1 MLSLLTECT
10 ILMLRVIHDMFNEQ
24 RITYEE
30 FLSCTEVKIKFLIDN
45 LDNIPSEDDRKKA
58 HDILEKCKMLIS
70 DSNNISAFFTGTDV
84 LH

>member
-10 ILMLRVIHDMFNEQ
+10 ILMLIVIHDMFKEK

-30 FLSCTEVKIKFLIDN
+30 FLNCTEVKMRFLADN
-45 LDNIPSEDDRKKA
+45 LDNISAEDDKKKA
-58 HDILEKCKMLIS
+58 SDILEKCKMLIA
-70 DSNNISAFFTGTDV
+70 DSNDISTFFSTDI

>member
-10 ILMLRVIHDMFNEQ
+10 ILMLKVIHDMFREK

-30 FLSCTEVKIKFLIDN
+30 FLDCTEVKMQFLSDN
-45 LDNIPSEDDRKKA
+45 LDNIPAEDDKKKA
-58 HDILEKCKMLIS
+58 CDILEKCKTLIA
-70 DSNNISAFFTGTDV
+70 DNNDMNMFFPNTGV

>member
-10 ILMLRVIHDMFNEQ
+10 ILMLIVIHDMFKEK

-30 FLSCTEVKIKFLIDN
+30 FLNCTEVKMRFLADN
-45 LDNIPSEDDRKKA
+45 LDNISAEDDKKKA
-58 HDILEKCKMLIS
+58 CDILEKCKMLIAN
-70 DSNNISAFFTGTDV
+70 SNDISVFFSTDV